1 MSEIPTSGPS
11 GTQDRP
17 YPKEGT
23 VNPGL
28 RKYVS
33 VTSALRE
40 IEEETGIRLERTER
54 VPTISDSG
62 VIDFDS
68 LIPEVPGFRCIE
80 FNAPYAS
87 ISKKAKSGKEIVENN
102 NERVDVYAF
111 EFRGEITGFDRREID
126 AVELVPSAKMLEL
139 LESDPEMF
147 GGKTDGSWK
156 TSHKY
161 LMAKSVIEK
170 LRKEY
175 GVE

>member
-1 MSEIPTSGPS
+1 MGYSVSEIPVPS
-11 GTQDRP
+11 VPKGTGGYQA
-17 YPKEGT
+17 EGA

-33 VTSALRE
+33 FTSVLRE

-54 VPTISDSG
+54 VPVVSAGG

-68 LIPEVPGFRCIE
+68 LVPDAPGLKLIE

-87 ISKKAKSGKEIVENN
+87 VTKKSKDGRETVENN

-126 AVELVPSAKMLEL
+126 AVKLVPSSKMLEM
-139 LESDPEMF
+139 LETDPEMF
-147 GGKTDGSWK
+147 G
-156 TSHKY
+156 
-161 LMAKSVIEK
+161 
-170 LRKEY
+170 
-175 GVE
+175 